1 LVENKENVN
10 EPRPRL
16 KKRKELDVIK
26 WIGTER
32 KKSEKDIKKSEHLV
46 VD

>member
-1 LVENKENVN
+1 MKNVEQCLVENKENVN

-26 WIGTER
+26 
-32 KKSEKDIKKSEHLV
+32 
-46 VD
+46 